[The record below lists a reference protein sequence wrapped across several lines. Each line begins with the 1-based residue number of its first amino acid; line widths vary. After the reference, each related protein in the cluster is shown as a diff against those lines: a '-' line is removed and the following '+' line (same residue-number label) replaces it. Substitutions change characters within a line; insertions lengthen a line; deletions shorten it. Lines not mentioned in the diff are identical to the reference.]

1 LRRYG
6 RVELVVFAAGVAT
19 LGAEIAAQRLV
30 APAFGASTVVWAN
43 TIGVVLIALSAG
55 YWVGGRLA
63 DRRPRLRALSLV
75 ALLGAAL
82 VALVPL
88 LAIPLLAGTEDA
100 LGELSGS
107 LVALLVLVAPPVLVL
122 GAVSPWAIRLRVTG
136 PAGAGDAAG
145 RVYALSTAGG
155 LVGTFA
161 SALALIPL
169 VGTRWTFFACALL
182 LALAALP
189 GVCAR
194 TKT

>member
-1 LRRYG
+1 MTHYG

-55 YWVGGRLA
+55 YWAGGRLA

-88 LAIPLLAGTEDA
+88 AAIPLLAGTEDA

-122 GAVSPWAIRLRVTG
+122 GAVSPWAIRLRVTDT
-136 PAGAGDAAG
+136 AGAGEAAG
-145 RVYALSTAGG
+145 RVYALSTAGS
-155 LVGTFA
+155 LAGTFLA
-161 SALALIPL
+161 ALLLIPL
-169 VGTRWTFFACALL
+169 VGTRWTFLAFAGLL
-182 LALAALP
+182 VLAALP
-189 GVCAR
+189 TLRRAA
-194 TKT
+194 